1 MISLR
6 NSVKLISFPFLLY
19 NNINCF
25 TQKHLQTVLSD
36 LFINLFYF
44 LKGKNAGTVL
54 FKYYIVIS
62 KYEKEPGIKVFK
74 KKLRE
79 VVSQMNNP
87 ELIK

>member
-6 NSVKLISFPFLLY
+6 NSVKCISFHFHLY
-19 NNINCF
+19 NIINCF
-25 TQKHLQTVLSD
+25 AQKHLQTVLSD

-44 LKGKNAGTVL
+44 LKGKNARTVL

-62 KYEKEPGIKVFK
+62 KCEKESGIKVFRQ
-74 KKLRE
+74 KLRKI
-79 VVSQMNNP
+79 VSQMNNP